1 MALLF
6 QPGSKIVCIGDSI
19 TDFDRARPY
28 GEGLNGGI
36 GRSYVAIAD
45 GLLKAVDPSLHLRF
59 INMGIGGNT
68 VRDLAARWQMD
79 VLDLHPDYVTVL
91 IGINDVWRQY
101 DTPEI
106 TEGHV
111 YTPEYQETLSRLVET
126 TLPEVKRMVLMT
138 PYIIEPNREDP
149 MRARM
154 DEYGRIVKEIAGKN
168 DIPCVDLQAAFDRY
182 CKEYYPASIN
192 WDRIHPNTAG
202 HCIIARALLNAI
214 GFEWK

>member
-1 MALLF
+1 M
-6 QPGSKIVCIGDSI
+6 KIVFFGDSI
-19 TDFDRARPY
+19 TAADRD
-28 GEGLNGGI
+28 
-36 GRSYVAIAD
+36 RS
-45 GLLKAVDPSLHLRF
+45 DPSDLGSGYVGILYEKLKNLYESTDFEFLNR
-59 INMGIGGNT
+59 GIGGDR
-68 VRDLAARWQMD
+68 VRDLEARVDAD
-79 VLDLHPDYVTVL
+79 VVAERPDIAVVL
-91 IGINDVWRQY
+91 VGINDVWRQY